1 MSPRPPSPRKPK
13 ALREGSTIA
22 WFASASPPSSDTVDL
37 GIAYHELKRLGFR
50 VAEAHGVTPQEYFA
64 APLDVRLEGFLG
76 AVNKPGVSGLL
87 GLRGGYGSTYL
98 LSQEFA
104 NRLSDP
110 KCVIGYSDLTVLQ
123 IFLWQ
128 MCGWV
133 TFHGAMLL
141 AGFLQ
146 GANDL
151 RGYDELSFLE
161 AVRNTKG
168 NWDVPLRGEALAKGT
183 SEGVLLGGCL
193 TLVQTTLG
201 TPWEL
206 DTTDAILLLEDRAM
220 KPYQVDR
227 ALMHLHQA
235 GKFRSVR
242 GVILGEFP
250 ECDPPVA
257 GSPSVRDVCQ
267 RLLAPLGVPIVFG
280 APVGHTPRAMLTIPL
295 GVRGRLEADGE
306 GKLTILE
313 PAVIE

>member
-1 MSPRPPSPRKPK
+1 MSSRPRTIKKPK
-13 ALREGSTIA
+13 ALRKGSTLA
-22 WFASASPPSSDTVDL
+22 WFAPASPPSDIRDL
-37 GIAYHELKRLGFR
+37 NLGLHELTSLGFE
-50 VAEAHGVTPQEYFA
+50 VVEAQELLPSGYFA
-64 APLDVRLEGFLG
+64 SPLEERLHGFLST
-76 AVNKPGVSGLL
+76 VKRTDVSGLI

-98 LSQEFA
+98 LDTALESG
-104 NRLSDP
+104 LSEP
-110 KCVIGYSDLTVLQ
+110 KCVVGFSDLTALQ
-123 IFLWQ
+123 VYLRQ
-128 MCGWV
+128 RNGWV
-133 TFHGAMLL
+133 TFYGPMIL
-141 AGFLQ
+141 AGFDR
-146 GANDL
+146 GPEDL
-151 RGYDELSFLE
+151 RGYDQASFLE

-168 NWDVPLRGEALAKGT
+168 NWEIPLRGETLARGT

-257 GSPSVRDVCQ
+257 GSPSVRDVCN
-267 RLLAPLGVPIVFG
+267 RLLGPLGVPMIFG

-295 GVRGRLEADGE
+295 GVRGRLAAEGE

-313 PAVIE
+313 SAVVE